1 MGDGDR
7 GEADRR
13 VDTSLFLTVSGPPG
27 CGASTV
33 SAGLAEAMDCGWVSG
48 GEVFRELADERGVS
62 LSQLTARAD
71 ATDELDRQLDRRL
84 QSIAETWGTAN
95 KPFVLE
101 SRLAGWLAGNRADL
115 RVWLDAPEEVRAAR
129 IADREETE
137 AEMRVREVSEAGRY
151 DSYYDVDLD
160 DLSIYDLVINT
171 ARWSKTDVIGIVLDA
186 VERYDPEA
194 DEGAFRTLDVEP

>member
-1 MGDGDR
+1 MSDGDSSEV
-7 GEADRR
+7 GRR
-13 VDTSLFLTVSGPPG
+13 VDSTLFVTVSGPPG
-27 CGASTV
+27 SGASTV
-33 SAGLAEAMDCGWVSG
+33 SQGVADALDCGVVSG

-62 LSQLTARAD
+62 LSGLIAQAD

-95 KPFVLE
+95 KAFVLE

-115 RVWLDAPEEVRAAR
+115 RIWLDAPAEVRADR

-151 DSYYDVDLD
+151 DSYYNVDVDD
-160 DLSIYDLVINT
+160 RSIYDLVINT
-171 ARWSKTDVIGIVLDA
+171 ARWSKADVVGIVLDA
-186 VERYDPEA
+186 IERYDPDE
-194 DEGAFRTLDVEP
+194 DEGAVVVSDVDP